1 MPPFILQMGM
11 ASSGSAVPRALGL
24 GVLLLTELVVP
35 SMARRDPY
43 AVLRVS
49 QTATDRDIKK
59 AFHHLAV
66 KFHPDKNKSPDA
78 ELRFR
83 EIVEAYEVLSDQG
96 KRRAYDLR
104 GHRVDDPH
112 KDRHFGFDDL
122 LRHFGDFGFST
133 ATGRE
138 SGQRGQFGGGT
149 HNTASADAPNSEMH
163 RVLRDFFDAP
173 LDGFG
178 RGKHFGHNNNGGG
191 GTQRACRTVTQ
202 RVGNMVAS
210 YTECGGS

>member
-1 MPPFILQMGM
+1 MQTFIIQVGM
-11 ASSGSAVPRALGL
+11 ASHHSAVPRALGL

-35 SMARRDPY
+35 SVVRRDHY

-49 QTATDRDIKK
+49 LTASDRDIKK

-83 EIVEAYEVLSDQG
+83 EIAEAYEVLSDRS
-96 KRRAYDLR
+96 KRRAYDSSGR
-104 GHRVDDPH
+104 RVN
-112 KDRHFGFDDL
+112 RHFAFDDI

-138 SGQRGQFGGGT
+138 SARRGPFGGG
-149 HNTASADAPNSEMH
+149 AYRAAPEDAPDVEMH

-173 LDGFG
+173 LDGLG
-178 RGKHFGHNNNGGG
+178 RGKHFGHNHKGGG
-191 GTQRACRTVTQ
+191 GAQRTCRTVTQ
-202 RVGNMVAS
+202 RLGNAVTS
-210 YTECGGS
+210 YTDCSGS